1 MTIRNLDHLFR
12 PSSVALLGAS
22 DRSSSVGAVLGR
34 NLRTAGFAGRIM
46 LVNPKHAAVDG
57 EPCYPDVASLPETPD
72 LAVVATPPDVVPEL
86 VAALGARGTKAAIV
100 VTAGFGESAAARG
113 QALRQAMLDAARPH
127 LLRIVGPNCL
137 GVMVP
142 GCGLNATFAHLG
154 AQPGK
159 LAFVTQSGA
168 VLAGVLDW
176 ASARDIGFSY
186 LVSVGDMADVDFGDL
201 LDYLALDPATA
212 AILLYIEAVTHA
224 RKFMSAARAAARLK
238 PVIVLKAGRHGEGAR
253 AVASHTGAL
262 AGADAV
268 YEAAFRRAGMLRVRT
283 LQELFGAVEI
293 LARSTP
299 AAGDRLA
306 VATNGGGFGVLATDA
321 LVDEGGRLAELSAET
336 LTRLD
341 AVLPPTWSRGN
352 PVDLVGDAPGRRY
365 ADALSVLFEDQGI
378 DAILALNCPTAVAS
392 SVEAARAVSET
403 MRTRRRVPLVAGWVG
418 DSTMA
423 VEARRTLE
431 AARLPVYETP
441 EEAAKSVM
449 HLIRYRRS
457 QEALLETPPS
467 VPDQF
472 APDLEAARQ
481 AIAAALGSGREW
493 LTEPEAKSILA
504 AYRIPVAET
513 RVASTVEDAVAAAQA
528 VGFPVVL
535 KILSPDITHKSDVG
549 GVALDLAD
557 DVQVRAAGERMLAR
571 GRAAAPAARIDGF
584 AVQEMVRRPRAQELI
599 VGASA
604 DAQFGPVVLF
614 GQGGTAAE
622 VIADRALALP
632 PLNLRLAHDLMAQ
645 TRVHRLL
652 WGYRDRPAADLD
664 AVALVLVKVAQ
675 LVADFAEV
683 IELDINPLLTDEHG
697 VIALD
702 ARLRVAVAGQRAAE
716 RLAIRPY
723 PKELEEEITLAD
735 GRRLW
740 LRPIRPEDEPALVA
754 AFRKLS
760 PEAVRLR
767 FFAPLKELTHQAA
780 ARLTQID
787 YDREMALVLAEHGSA
802 GAAELYAVARIA
814 ADPDNERAEFAVAV
828 RDDMTGLGLGSLL
841 MRRLIDHGRRRGLR
855 EIFGHVLRENN
866 RMLAICRRLGFRT
879 EHDPEAPGSRV
890 VRLAL

>member
-12 PSSVALLGAS
+12 PRSVALLGAS
-22 DRSSSVGAVLGR
+22 DRPSSVGAVLAR
-34 NLRTAGFAGRIM
+34 NLRAGGFAGRVM
-46 LVNPKHAAVDG
+46 LVNPRHAAVDG
-57 EPCYPDVASLPETPD
+57 EPCHPDVGSLPETPD
-72 LAVVATPPDVVPEL
+72 LAVVATPPDTVPGL
-86 VAALGARGTKAAIV
+86 VAALGARGTKAAVV
-100 VTAGFGESAAARG
+100 VTAGFGEGAAARG
-113 QALRQAMLDAARPH
+113 QGLRQAMLDAARPH

-142 GCGLNATFAHLG
+142 GRGLNATFAHLG

-176 ASARDIGFSY
+176 ASARDIGFSH

-201 LDYLALDPATA
+201 LDYLALDPATS
-212 AILLYIEAVTHA
+212 AILLYVEAVTHA

-253 AVASHTGAL
+253 AVASHTGSL

-306 VATNGGGFGVLATDA
+306 VVTNGGGFGVLAADA
-321 LVDEGGRLAELSAET
+321 LVDEGGRLAELSAAT
-336 LTRLD
+336 LARLD

-365 ADALSVLFEDQGI
+365 ADALSVLFEDRGI

-418 DSTMA
+418 DSAMA

-431 AARLPVYETP
+431 AAHLPVYGTP
-441 EEAAKSVM
+441 EEAARGVM
-449 HLIRYRRS
+449 HLVRHRQS

-467 VPDQF
+467 EPEEF
-472 APDLEAARQ
+472 APDLEAARRG
-481 AIAAALGSGREW
+481 IAAALGSGREW
-493 LTEPEAKSILA
+493 LTEPEAKSVLA
-504 AYRIPVAET
+504 AYRVPVAGT
-513 RVASTVEDAVAAAQA
+513 RVAPTVEEAVVAARA
-528 VGFPVVL
+528 VGFPVAL
-535 KILSPDITHKSDVG
+535 KILSPDVTHKSDVG

-557 DVQVRAAGERMLAR
+557 DAQVRAAAEQMLAR
-571 GRAAAPAARIDGF
+571 VRVAAPAARLDGF
-584 AVQEMVRRPRAQELI
+584 AVQEMVRRPRAHELI
-599 VGASA
+599 VGASE
-604 DAQFGPVVLF
+604 DTQFGPVVLF
-614 GQGGTAAE
+614 GQGGTATE

-632 PLNLRLAHDLMAQ
+632 PLNMRLAHDLMAQ

-652 WGYRDRPAADLD
+652 RGYRDWPAADLD
-664 AVALVLVKVAQ
+664 AVALVLLKVAQ

-683 IELDINPLLTDEHG
+683 TELDINPLLADEHG

-723 PKELEEEITLAD
+723 PKELEEEVTLAD

-802 GAAELYAVARIA
+802 GAADLYAVARIA
-814 ADPDNERAEFAVAV
+814 ADPDNERAEFALTV
-828 RDDMTGLGLGSLL
+828 RDDMAGRGCGTLL
-841 MRRLIDHGRRRGLR
+841 MHRLIDSRPATRRERDLR
-855 EIFGHVLRENN
+855 PCPTRE
-866 RMLAICRRLGFRT
+866 
-879 EHDPEAPGSRV
+879 
-890 VRLAL
+890 